1 MEIFMLIKVCFMIY
15 FSMFKE
21 SKYLFMV
28 RMFVFA
34 FVTDIDQSFEL
45 GANIDLILPK
55 IGQNTDQSFRQ

>member
-1 MEIFMLIKVCFMIY
+1 MLIKVCFMIY